1 MGRWMLVALEGQF
14 NGRRFTVP
22 EKGVSFG
29 REVDN
34 DMILD
39 DEKISRRHAII
50 RPVGDALTI
59 EDLKSRN
66 GTFVNNQKVT
76 KRTLIEGDRIALGAS
91 LFHVALAEEG
101 VGPLEAPATVEST
114 VVSVR
119 PRSALARTQAIVV
132 GDGSPSA
139 PPVSLKDLA
148 AAKLEAPR
156 AEAAR
161 GDAARG
167 DAARGDA
174 PRGESVKPEPVRAE
188 AARTDAART
197 SSATWNANDPTLLP
211 GGAASGVHNL
221 HAPAHTSENV
231 ASPAAVPD
239 PSIFE
244 EATGVLPSRA
254 ILEQVSS
261 LRNAG
266 KVSLGGGTEAVRPDL
281 GPVFGGA
288 AAYGAAEVGG
298 MGAAVNPILAPLPM
312 PAPLE
317 PLPGSGAQGGRRT
330 GLIVAVVATL
340 VVVVGGAIGLSMQG
354 PSTGADSTGAG
365 GMAVPAPV
373 QAQSEMANVLS
384 GKSASGGAGVTE
396 SLLSPED
403 QALSPADKKVKA
415 QEYLDQGESYYASR
429 KKKEA
434 RDEYAKS
441 LALDPGCELC
451 FNRLNRVKSEIKVEL
466 ERYRTDA
473 KRAFDA
479 MDYTTARRNYEMVLE
494 LESDPDGRRAAMDGL
509 KQAKQQLQ
517 QQSNR

>member
-50 RPVGDALTI
+50 RQVGDELTI

-66 GTFVNNQKVT
+66 GTFVNNQKVS

-148 AAKLEAPR
+148 AAQVEAPRGEAARGEAVRGDAAR

-161 GDAARG
+161 VE
-167 DAARGDA
+167 
-174 PRGESVKPEPVRAE
+174 PPKPE
-188 AARTDAART
+188 AARADAART
-197 SSATWNANDPTLLP
+197 SSASWNANDPTLLP
-211 GGAASGVHNL
+211 GGAASGA
-221 HAPAHTSENV
+221 HASLAPTHTSENI
-231 ASPAAVPD
+231 ASSAPVPD

-254 ILEQVSS
+254 ILEQVNS

-266 KVSLGGGTEAVRPDL
+266 KVSLGGGTEALRSDA

-298 MGAAVNPILAPLPM
+298 MGAAGNPILAPLPM
-312 PAPLE
+312 PLPLE
-317 PLPGSGAQGGRRT
+317 PLPGSRAQGGRRT
-330 GLIVAVVATL
+330 GLIVAVVAL
-340 VVVVGGAIGLSMQG
+340 LVVGGGVIGVSMQG
-354 PSTGADSTGAG
+354 PQSGADTAGAG
-365 GMAVPAPV
+365 GIAVPAPV
-373 QAQSEMANVLS
+373 EAQSEMANVLS
-384 GKSASGGAGVTE
+384 GKSASGGAGVVE
-396 SLLSPED
+396 SLLSPEE